1 MMKAVQVRISL
12 EELQEGVTLLKMVQ
26 KGVPKE
32 DRFGN
37 GEVVENTTHGWKQQI
52 FHRIRAVFGFGL

>member
-1 MMKAVQVRISL
+1 MTITL
-12 EELQEGVTLLKMVQ
+12 EEAQEGVTVLKLLQ

-32 DRFGN
+32 DRYGN
-37 GEVVENTTHGWKQQI
+37 SEVVDNTTHGWKNQI